1 VSVSAAT
8 LKHILNIH
16 NSILT
21 WFSAQLFVASQLG
34 VAAVANIYVL
44 YIYSC
49 NLFAATVA
57 VATCLLRL
65 GRRVS
70 YFLFGAL
77 LMSKSRNAGH
87 RNR

>member
-1 VSVSAAT
+1 M
-8 LKHILNIH
+8 LKNILNIH
-16 NSILT
+16 NSILS

-34 VAAVANIYVL
+34 VVALNTYKYIYI

-57 VATCLLRL
+57 VATCLLWL

-70 YFLFGAL
+70 YFLL
-77 LMSKSRNAGH
+77 VRY
-87 RNR
+87 